1 MHFIFETLEKASNL
15 NVMGLVCPSRSEGR
29 NTKSMLRVGLT
40 LT

>member
-15 NVMGLVCPSRSEGR
+15 NVMGLVCPSRSEG